1 VFRGLAVRAGWRVER
16 VIERPFS
23 DQVVMVPLD

>member
-1 VFRGLAVRAGWRVER
+1 VFRALVARAGWSVER

-23 DQVVMVPLD
+23 DQVVMVRG